1 MLVNEDFVC
10 DVDFLPYRSFR
21 LAAGKYF
28 HFSNNMEMSF
38 NYRVI
43 SFGRNSEAVD
53 KVYENTL
60 STKILL
66 GK

>member
-10 DVDFLPYRSFR
+10 DVDFLSYRSFR

-43 SFGRNSEAVD
+43 LFGRNSEAVE
-53 KVYENTL
+53 KACEKTFT
-60 STKILL
+60 TKILL